1 MSGVFTDDHH
11 VAVATDDL
19 ALLTDFL
26 HAGADLHGLLTSTSL
41 ESVGDTT
48 TGEVVGGELDL
59 DLVAGKDAD
68 VVHAHLA
75 ADVREHLMTVLQLD
89 AEHRV
94 RKGLGDGALEH
105 DRIFLWLGQ
114 KRLLWD
120 DVVDDSD

>member
-26 HAGADLHGLLTSTSL
+26 HAWADLHGLLTSTSL
-41 ESVGDTT
+41 ESVGNTT
-48 TGEVVGGELDL
+48 TGEVVRGELNL
-59 DLVAGKDAD
+59 NLVAGENAD
-68 VVHAHLA
+68 VVHSHLA
-75 ADVREHLMTVLQLD
+75 ADVREHLVTVLEFD

-94 RKGLGDGALEH
+94 RQRFGDGAFEH

-114 KRLLWD
+114 KRLLFD

>member
-1 MSGVFTDDHH
+1 VSGIFTDDHH

-19 ALLTDFL
+19 ALLTDFF

-68 VVHAHLA
+68 VVHAHLSTDMCQNLVPVIELHA
-75 ADVREHLMTVLQLD
+75 K
-89 AEHRV
+89 HRIG
-94 RKGLGDGALEH
+94 K
-105 DRIFLWLGQ
+105 
-114 KRLLWD
+114 
-120 DVVDDSD
+120 